1 MLKVAIR
8 VDGGPK
14 IGMGHITRC
23 LALAEELANNNC
35 NITCITRNDI
45 SSIVKIK
52 EHGFDINIIDIL
64 TIEEEINYITQ
75 IINQFD
81 ILITDLYEI
90 DYNYLYT
97 IKKTGVFLV
106 SIDDLNEHNFP
117 CDIVI
122 NGNIYAEDLNYK
134 DVTGKTRFL
143 LGPKYVLM
151 RKEFRDLPKK
161 QIKNKVENILITMGG
176 SDPKGTSIK
185 VLKAMMSD
193 KNLSNLNIDVVIGPS
208 FSREL
213 VTEINEVAKNNKNI
227 STDYNVN
234 ATIMRELMIKV
245 DIAISAGGSTL
256 YELAAAGVPTIA
268 FVIADNQI
276 RNVNKWVSQNAMLKI
291 NHINEIRNNI
301 TKLLSDK
308 NARQM
313 MSNISC
319 RLVDGLGTIRCT
331 KEIIYNRSKNEIKEE
346 N

>member
-23 LALAEELANNNC
+23 LALAEELANNDC
-35 NITCITRNDI
+35 NITFITRNDI
-45 SSIVKIK
+45 SSITKIK
-52 EHGFDINIIDIL
+52 EYGFDVNVIEIFTID
-64 TIEEEINYITQ
+64 EEINYITR

-81 ILITDLYEI
+81 ILITDSYEI

-106 SIDDLNEHNFP
+106 SIDDLNEHDFP

-176 SDPKGTSIK
+176 SDPKGVTIK
-185 VLKAMMSD
+185 VLKALMSD
-193 KNLSNLNIDVVIGPS
+193 RNLRSLNIDVVIGPS
-208 FSREL
+208 FNKEL
-213 VTEINEVAKNNKNI
+213 VTEINEFAKNNKNI
-227 STDYNVN
+227 STSYNVN
-234 ATIMRELMIKV
+234 ATIMRELMIKT

-268 FVIADNQI
+268 VIVADNQI
-276 RNVNKWVSQNAMLKI
+276 KNVNKWVSQHAIVKVTQI
-291 NHINEIRNNI
+291 SDVKNNI
-301 TKLLSDK
+301 EKLIFD
-308 NARQM
+308 NNTRQM
-313 MSNISC
+313 MSNISSS
-319 RLVDGLGTIRCT
+319 LVDGLGTIRCT
-331 KEIIYNRSKNEIKEE
+331 KEIIYNRSKLS
-346 N
+346 

>member
-23 LALAEELANNNC
+23 LALAEELANNDC
-35 NITCITRNDI
+35 NITFITRNDI
-45 SSIVKIK
+45 SSITKIK
-52 EHGFDINIIDIL
+52 EYGFDVNVIDIF
-64 TIEEEINYITQ
+64 TIDEEINYITR

-81 ILITDLYEI
+81 ILITDSYEI
-90 DYNYLYT
+90 DYNYLCAM
-97 IKKTGVFLV
+97 KKTGVFLV
-106 SIDDLNEHNFP
+106 SIDDLNEHDFP

-176 SDPKGTSIK
+176 SDPKGVTIK
-185 VLKAMMSD
+185 VLKALMSD
-193 KNLSNLNIDVVIGPS
+193 RNLRSLNIDVVIGPS
-208 FSREL
+208 FNKEL
-213 VTEINEVAKNNKNI
+213 VTEINEFAKNNKNI
-227 STDYNVN
+227 STYYNVN
-234 ATIMRELMIKV
+234 ATIMRELMIKA

-268 FVIADNQI
+268 VITADNQI
-276 RNVNKWVSQNAMLKI
+276 RNVEYM
-291 NHINEIRNNI
+291 NNI
-301 TKLLSDK
+301 GVVYNLGFEIYGDILIRAFNELLYDYNK
-308 NARQM
+308 RKQ
-313 MSNISC
+313 ISEKAQS
-319 RLVDGLGTIRCT
+319 LVNGKGTELCAQKIIFYKGLL
-331 KEIIYNRSKNEIKEE
+331 
-346 N
+346 